1 MLLRF
6 VAVAERQRQV
16 AEIVRQD
23 PNVEAL
29 MSFVGASNF
38 NPAMNS
44 GRITITLK
52 PFGQR
57 KNADEVVRGLRPKLA
72 RLQGVKAFVQNV
84 PAIRIGGTIST
95 SDYVYSLSTTELTNL
110 YAPGEAL
117 EAKLRTIP
125 MLQDVSSNLEL
136 RNPEIQIR
144 VLRDRASALGISSQQ
159 VELALFNAFG
169 GRQVSTLYGA
179 ADQYSIM
186 MELDRK
192 YQSDINALGSLF
204 IQSPAGAMV
213 PLSTL
218 AEVKSG
224 VGPISVAHFGQ
235 LPSVILS
242 FNLAPGVSVGDAIG
256 VINDAAA
263 EVVPAGISTSFTGSA
278 KAFQEAFKSLP
289 ILLMITIVLIYM
301 ILAILYEHYGHPFTI
316 LTALPFAGFGA
327 LLTLL
332 VFNQELNIFSFVGI
346 ILLIGLVKKNGIM
359 MIDFAMQ
366 MQREKGMQAMEA
378 IVEACSVRF
387 RPIMMTT
394 GAAIFATLP
403 IALGF
408 GAGAETRRPLG
419 IAVVGGLVFSQF
431 LTLYVT
437 PVFYVSMDRA
447 IGMLKKI
454 RTRKVAT
461 VTG

>member
-1 MLLRF
+1 M
-6 VAVAERQRQV
+6 
-16 AEIVRQD
+16 
-23 PNVEAL
+23 
-29 MSFVGASNF
+29 
-38 NPAMNS
+38 
-44 GRITITLK
+44 
-52 PFGQR
+52 
-57 KNADEVVRGLRPKLA
+57 
-72 RLQGVKAFVQNV
+72 
-84 PAIRIGGTIST
+84 
-95 SDYVYSLSTTELTNL
+95 
-110 YAPGEAL
+110 
-117 EAKLRTIP
+117 P

-144 VLRDRASALGISSQQ
+144 VLRERASALGISSQQ

-169 GRQVSTLYGA
+169 GRQVSTLYGPS
-179 ADQYSIM
+179 DQYSIM

-192 YQSDINALGSLF
+192 YQADINALGSLF

-256 VINDAAA
+256 SINEAAS
-263 EVVPAGISTSFTGSA
+263 EIVPAGISSSFTGSA
-278 KAFQEAFKSLP
+278 KAFQEAFNSLP
-289 ILLMITIVLIYM
+289 ILLIITIVLIYM

-327 LLTLL
+327 LATLL
-332 VFNQELNIFSFVGI
+332 LFKEELNIFSFVGI

-366 MQREKGMQAMEA
+366 MQRDKGMNSMDA
-378 IVEACSVRF
+378 IIEACSVRF

-403 IALGF
+403 IAMGY

-437 PVFYVSMDRA
+437 PVFFVCMDRLA
-447 IGMLKKI
+447 RYIETLRGK
-454 RTRKVAT
+454 KVAHAES
-461 VTG
+461 

>member
-1 MLLRF
+1 
-6 VAVAERQRQV
+6 
-16 AEIVRQD
+16 
-23 PNVEAL
+23 
-29 MSFVGASNF
+29 
-38 NPAMNS
+38 
-44 GRITITLK
+44 
-52 PFGQR
+52 
-57 KNADEVVRGLRPKLA
+57 
-72 RLQGVKAFVQNV
+72 
-84 PAIRIGGTIST
+84 
-95 SDYVYSLSTTELTNL
+95 
-110 YAPGEAL
+110 
-117 EAKLRTIP
+117 
-125 MLQDVSSNLEL
+125 
-136 RNPEIQIR
+136 
-144 VLRDRASALGISSQQ
+144 
-159 VELALFNAFG
+159 
-169 GRQVSTLYGA
+169 
-179 ADQYSIM
+179 M

-192 YQSDINALGSLF
+192 YQADINALGSLF
-204 IQSPAGAMV
+204 IQSPTGAMV

-278 KAFQEAFKSLP
+278 KAFQEAFRSLP
-289 ILLMITIVLIYM
+289 VLLMITIVLIYM

-327 LLTLL
+327 LATLL
-332 VFNQELNIFSFVGI
+332 LFREELNIFSFVGI

-366 MQREKGMQAMEA
+366 MQRERNMNALDA
-378 IVEACSVRF
+378 IIEACAVRF

-403 IALGF
+403 IAMGY

-437 PVFYVSMDRA
+437 PVFFVSMDRFA
-447 IGMLKKI
+447 RFVGSFRSKKS
-454 RTRKVAT
+454 AQ
-461 VTG
+461 GSAEAHGESP